1 MAAGAAGAR
10 EAVEAGSRTS
20 LAGPGPP
27 RSQCLV
33 PEQSIPPC
41 PLNGGDLGTNARVQG
56 QGALIVQPRQGLQK
70 LLPLSLRNLG
80 RVKPKN

>member
-1 MAAGAAGAR
+1 MEAA
-10 EAVEAGSRTS
+10 SRTS
-20 LAGPGPP
+20 LAGPGLARPGP
-27 RSQCLV
+27 GQCLV
-33 PEQSIPPC
+33 PEQSMINPSL

-56 QGALIVQPRQGLQK
+56 RGALIVQPRQGRGLQK